1 MSLESIK
8 ERIHLACERASR
20 QADEVQLVAVTKN
33 HSSEEIKDVV
43 LKHGHV
49 HLGENRI
56 QEWRNKFEELKLD
69 ELTENAVIWHMIGSL
84 QRNKVKYCRPF
95 SLIHS
100 LNSERLADELNKH
113 GEKHNHIFK
122 CLVEVNVAAEESK
135 LGASSEQAE
144 TLVNY
149 ASSLSF
155 IEVQGLM
162 TMAPPVEDAEEVRPV
177 FRNLRELRDRL
188 GLRELSMGMSGD
200 FEIAIE
206 EGATFVRVGSA
217 IFK

>member
-8 ERIHLACERASR
+8 ERIHLACERVGR
-20 QADEVQLVAVTKN
+20 DTNEVQLVAVTKN
-33 HSSEEIKDVV
+33 HTSEEITEVV
-43 LKHGHV
+43 LKHGHK

-56 QEWRNKFEELKLD
+56 QEWREKLN

-100 LNSERLADELNKH
+100 LNSERLADELDKH
-113 GEKHNHIFK
+113 GEKHNHVFK
-122 CLVEVNVAAEESK
+122 CLVEVNVAAEDSK

-144 TLVNY
+144 ALVAY
-149 ASSLSF
+149 AQSLNF
-155 IEVQGLM
+155 VEVQGLM

-188 GLRELSMGMSGD
+188 GLKELSMGMSGD

-206 EGATFVRVGSA
+206 EGSTIVRVGSA

>member
-8 ERIHLACERASR
+8 ERINLACERVGR
-20 QADEVQLVAVTKN
+20 NPDEVQLVAVTKN
-33 HSSEEIKDVV
+33 HTSEEITEVV
-43 LKHGHV
+43 LKHNHK

-56 QEWRNKFEELKLD
+56 QEWRGKL
-69 ELTENAVIWHMIGSL
+69 EALTDNGVIWHMIGSL

-100 LNSERLADELNKH
+100 LNSERLADALNEH
-113 GEKHNHIFK
+113 GEKHNHVFK
-122 CLVEVNVAAEESK
+122 CLVEVNVAAEDSK
-135 LGASSEQAE
+135 LGASSKQAE
-144 TLVNY
+144 ALVDY
-149 ASSLSF
+149 AKALDF
-155 IEVQGLM
+155 VDIEGLM
-162 TMAPPVEDAEEVRPV
+162 TMAPLVENAEEVRPV
-177 FRNLRELRDRL
+177 FSNLRDLRDRL

-206 EGATFVRVGSA
+206 EGATIVRVGSA

>member
-1 MSLESIK
+1 MSLESIQK
-8 ERIHLACERASR
+8 RIYLACERVDRKAE
-20 QADEVQLVAVTKN
+20 EVQLVAVTKN
-33 HSSEEIKDVV
+33 HTSDEIK
-43 LKHGHV
+43 
-49 HLGENRI
+49 E
-56 QEWRNKFEELKLD
+56 EWRGKLED
-69 ELTENAVIWHMIGSL
+69 LTDNAVIWHMIGSL

-113 GEKHNHIFK
+113 GTKHDHVFK
-122 CLVEVNVAAEESK
+122 CLVEVNMAAEDSK
-135 LGASSEQAE
+135 LGTSSEEAE
-144 TLVNY
+144 ALVSYTNTLDFV
-149 ASSLSF
+149 
-155 IEVQGLM
+155 EVTGLM
-162 TMAPPVEDAEEVRPV
+162 TMAPPVDDTEKVRPV

-206 EGATFVRVGSA
+206 EGATIVRVGSA